1 MLSPNS
7 PSLILAPMDGIT
19 DAPMR
24 AFQGAQNT
32 FTHSVTE
39 FIRVS
44 NHPLPTRVFIRDVPE
59 LNTQA
64 KTTTGLPVQVQI
76 LGGDPDRMAI
86 SAQNAVAAGA
96 TAIDINF
103 GCPAPTVNR
112 NDGGAS
118 ILRCPQRVYEITK
131 AVRDALPQS
140 IPVSVKA
147 RLGWDTIE
155 PIYENAEQIQ
165 RAGASWLT
173 IHARTKTQGYNP
185 PVYWKPIGEIQ
196 QNASIPIVAN
206 GDIWTIADFYLCQEQ
221 TGCHH
226 FMIGRSALANPNLP
240 HQIAQS
246 LGLQATTPLSPVNW
260 PELLQKFH
268 DHSTDFH
275 GPNHPKSLNR
285 LKQWLAIAARFGD
298 FPHFADLKKIPDH
311 QDFMTTLTALCQIQ
325 TSCNPHKLVKF
336 SHY

>member
-1 MLSPNS
+1 
-7 PSLILAPMDGIT
+7 MDGIT

-59 LNTQA
+59 LATRA
-64 KTTTGLPVQVQI
+64 KTTTDLPVQIQI

-86 SAQNAVAAGA
+86 SALNAVAAGA

-131 AVRDALPQS
+131 AVREALPAS

-185 PVYWKPIGEIQ
+185 PVYWKPIGEIRRD
-196 QNASIPIVAN
+196 ASIPIVAN
-206 GDIWTIADFYLCQEQ
+206 GDIWTVEDFYLCQEQ
-221 TGCHH
+221 TRCSHY
-226 FMIGRSALANPNLP
+226 MIGRSALANPNLP
-240 HQIAQS
+240 HQIAQT
-246 LGLQATTPLSPVNW
+246 LGLQTLTPIPPVDW
-260 PELLQKFH
+260 PKLLQEFH
-268 DHSTDFH
+268 DHSTNFH

-298 FPHFADLKKIPDH
+298 FPHFANLKKISDH
-311 QDFMTTLTALCQIQ
+311 QDFMTTLTTLCHFQ
-325 TSCNPHKLVKF
+325 TSSNPLKLVEI
-336 SHY
+336 SHH